1 MNKFSFRSFWQA
13 FGIGNKPIS
22 KHPFK
27 KPPEEKEVKGVIPPG
42 RVSVPNDSSTLN
54 ILKGLTE
61 MVDPSFRV
69 ELIQLIRDLYKVN
82 PDMGIALQDMFKLG
96 NTGHRILFPN
106 NTPEEAT
113 KMRQHLTKV
122 SKNWTTYTAGTDGL
136 INKMIVQLLVGGAIS
151 VEAVPKNDLSGVSTI
166 VFINP
171 EDVVFRR
178 LNDGR
183 YHPYQR
189 NHSFSK
195 TTEPYI
201 KLNLA
206 TYKYCGMFNDTDEP
220 YGVPPFL
227 TALDSLKEQSDMKIN
242 MKHIMELM
250 GFFGFLQAKMEK
262 PSRRADESEAAYEK
276 RLIKTLR
283 DLKQNMREGMKDGLV
298 TGYIDDHEFNMI
310 STTQNLSNI
319 DKVWNLNQQSVA
331 NGLSVNGNI
340 IGVQTSTTEGGANMV
355 LSKMISQL
363 KNIQMLLSNVMQ
375 FIYSLELLMAG
386 FNNKGCK
393 VEFNSSTVTDE
404 LKYQQSQEYKIRNY
418 VSLYNQGIISQ
429 EDFAFVMGYIK
440 PDQKEPRVPL
450 DSSGDVNDSAKKKSR
465 EDDKDKS
472 DRKTR
477 DKNNPN
483 PRRKDGDTKER

>member
-42 RVSVPNDSSTLN
+42 RVSVPNDSSTLS

-171 EDVVFRR
+171 
-178 LNDGR
+178 
-183 YHPYQR
+183 
-189 NHSFSK
+189 
-195 TTEPYI
+195 
-201 KLNLA
+201 
-206 TYKYCGMFNDTDEP
+206 
-220 YGVPPFL
+220 
-227 TALDSLKEQSDMKIN
+227 
-242 MKHIMELM
+242 
-250 GFFGFLQAKMEK
+250 
-262 PSRRADESEAAYEK
+262 
-276 RLIKTLR
+276 
-283 DLKQNMREGMKDGLV
+283 
-298 TGYIDDHEFNMI
+298 
-310 STTQNLSNI
+310 
-319 DKVWNLNQQSVA
+319 
-331 NGLSVNGNI
+331 
-340 IGVQTSTTEGGANMV
+340 
-355 LSKMISQL
+355 
-363 KNIQMLLSNVMQ
+363 
-375 FIYSLELLMAG
+375 
-386 FNNKGCK
+386 
-393 VEFNSSTVTDE
+393 
-404 LKYQQSQEYKIRNY
+404 
-418 VSLYNQGIISQ
+418 
-429 EDFAFVMGYIK
+429 
-440 PDQKEPRVPL
+440 
-450 DSSGDVNDSAKKKSR
+450 
-465 EDDKDKS
+465 
-472 DRKTR
+472 
-477 DKNNPN
+477 
-483 PRRKDGDTKER
+483 